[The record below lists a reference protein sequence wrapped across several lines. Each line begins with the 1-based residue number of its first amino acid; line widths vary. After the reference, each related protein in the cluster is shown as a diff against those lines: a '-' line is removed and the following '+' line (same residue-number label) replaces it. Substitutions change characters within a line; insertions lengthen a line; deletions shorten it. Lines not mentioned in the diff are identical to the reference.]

1 MITSNVTEKCHW
13 LSNSLYR
20 SFMHRMNLSR
30 TVLIWFL
37 MFDVSMKRK
46 KNIDMEV
53 TDRLIISPMIWC
65 PISLN
70 CNNCILKD
78 WCWGMA
84 GGYRSA
90 DYKYYDLGGAD
101 WWCRVI
107 SFSHVVQWIWNF
119 LFLVGL
125 ASVCIWHLDLDYDG
139 SVNFLTGMIELGVVG
154 WLMT

>member
-1 MITSNVTEKCHW
+1 MSLRNVIDFQIHYTD
-13 LSNSLYR
+13 LSCIGWISRGLYWYGF
-20 SFMHRMNLSR
+20 SC
-30 TVLIWFL
+30 L
-37 MFDVSMKRK
+37 MFLWKGK

-53 TDRLIISPMIWC
+53 TDQLIISPMIWC

-78 WCWGMA
+78 WCWGVA